1 VTPRRTLASRRV
13 SDRFCQRNV
22 QKWHVPE
29 MPIAASDGRLQ
40 VQNGLWRGIHGRI
53 YEFMA

>member
-1 VTPRRTLASRRV
+1 MKSAIARGV
-13 SDRFCQRNV
+13 SGVGSWQEV
-22 QKWHVPE
+22 
-29 MPIAASDGRLQ
+29 PIAASDGRLQ